1 MRKLNM
7 TLAALLLGLGCV
19 SGASAAVFNLYEAD
33 SNLDGTVATAAPSGG
48 AGAWSWTLTQTGL
61 GSHTTMLF
69 VDPEI
74 DETVNTFFNET
85 GASSGSVAA
94 GQSWEIDEPGFCD
107 PSTGCHLG
115 NIFTNFSAGTLDN
128 AVGTLDPEDVS
139 MALGWTY
146 SLAADE
152 TATVKFF
159 LTSVAPTSGFY
170 LTQTDPDSGSQA
182 TLYFYSTLDIGKGGG
197 DQVPEPGSLA
207 LFGLGLAGLAASR
220 RAKAGAK

>member
-19 SGASAAVFNLYEAD
+19 SGASAAVFEMAEWASYK
-33 SNLDGTVATAAPSGG
+33 DGTVADNRLDPNVAFAS
-48 AGAWSWTLTQTGL
+48 WNWTLTQTGT

-74 DETVNTFFNET
+74 DQGTNTFFNEY
-85 GASSGSVAA
+85 GANNGSLAT
-94 GQSWEIDEPGFCD
+94 GQSWEIDEPGFAFGD
-107 PSTGCHLG
+107 
-115 NIFTNFSAGTLDN
+115 IFDNFKAGTLDN
-128 AVGTLDPEDVS
+128 SNGVPSTARDDVS

-152 TATVKFF
+152 TATVKFV
-159 LTSVAPTSGFY
+159 LTSVLPTSGFY
-170 LTQTDPDSGSQA
+170 LTQTDPDSQA

-197 DQVPEPGSLA
+197 EQVPEPGSLA
-207 LFGLGLAGLAASR
+207 LLGLGLAGLAASR

>member
-19 SGASAAVFNLYEAD
+19 SGASAAVFEMAEWASYK
-33 SNLDGTVATAAPSGG
+33 DGTVADNLLSPNAPFAS
-48 AGAWSWTLTQTGL
+48 WSWTLTQTGA
-61 GSHTTMLF
+61 GSHKTMLF

-74 DETVNTFFNET
+74 DQEINTFFNELGAPT
-85 GASSGSVAA
+85 GSPAA
-94 GQSWEIDEPGFCD
+94 GQSWEIDEPGFGTTYIGD
-107 PSTGCHLG
+107 
-115 NIFTNFSAGTLDN
+115 IFDNFSAGTLDN
-128 AVGTLDPEDVS
+128 AVGTTHPEDVS

-159 LTSVAPTSGFY
+159 LTSVTPTSGFY
-170 LTQTDPDSGSQA
+170 LTQTDPDSQA

-197 DQVPEPGSLA
+197 EQVPEPGSLA
-207 LFGLGLAGLAASR
+207 LFGLGLAGLAAFR